1 MKFKIKNKSIN
12 FVFKLSFSK
21 TFKRKIKKILCA
33 IGKFLWDILIKVVV
47 GVIVKVLVDRL
58 FYFYN
63 RTFLFG
69 EVINEIIRKLQTF

>member
-21 TFKRKIKKILCA
+21 TFKRKIKKGWVYCEWQRICA

-63 RTFLFG
+63 RTFF
-69 EVINEIIRKLQTF
+69 IWRSN